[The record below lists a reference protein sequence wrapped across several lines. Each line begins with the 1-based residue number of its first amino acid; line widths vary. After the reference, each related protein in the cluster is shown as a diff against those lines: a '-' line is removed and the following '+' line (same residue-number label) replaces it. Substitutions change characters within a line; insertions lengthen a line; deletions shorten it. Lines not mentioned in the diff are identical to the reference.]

1 MLKRTLTGA
10 GITAIVVGFF
20 FLRKLD
26 VRYFDVLILA
36 LAVIVTI
43 EMVKAGGN
51 RCTTTQKILTSL
63 FPILFFECWIFLSWK
78 ISLFVAV
85 GYCVISMSL
94 LVIDYKNTTL
104 DGLAYSFLC
113 VIYPSVFLTPCMLVN
128 QMATNAFIA
137 LVLIFLISPCAD
149 TMAYVVGITFKGKKM
164 CPEISPKKTIS
175 GGIGGLIGGVLG
187 SLIFYFII
195 KDSFV
200 YGYNF
205 PAWLFFALIGLFGA
219 VLTEFG
225 DLVESVI
232 KRKLKIK
239 DMGKLLPGHGGIM
252 DRIDG
257 LMFASPLVY
266 LVFSII

>member
-1 MLKRTLTGA
+1 MIKRTLTGA
-10 GITAIVVGFF
+10 AITAIVVGFF
-20 FLRKLD
+20 FLRNLD

-36 LAVIVTI
+36 LAVIGTI
-43 EMVKAGGN
+43 EMVKAGGDK
-51 RCTTTQKILTSL
+51 CTTVQKILTCL

-78 ISLFVAV
+78 ISLIVAV
-85 GYCVISMSL
+85 GYCLVNTSL
-94 LVIDYKNTTL
+94 LVIDYKHTSL
-104 DGLAYSFLC
+104 EGVGYSFLC
-113 VIYPSVFLTPCMLVN
+113 AIYPSVFLAPCMLVN

-175 GGIGGLIGGVLG
+175 GGIGGLIGGILG
-187 SLIFYFII
+187 SVIFYFIV
-195 KDSFV
+195 KDSLV
-200 YGYNF
+200 YGYDF
-205 PAWLFFALIGLFGA
+205 PAWLFFALVGLFGA
-219 VLTEFG
+219 LLTEFG

-232 KRKLKIK
+232 KRKMKIK

-257 LMFASPLVY
+257 LLFASPFIY
-266 LVFSII
+266 FIFAII

>member
-26 VRYFDVLILA
+26 IRYFDVLILA
-36 LAVIVTI
+36 LAVIGTI
-43 EMVKAGGN
+43 EMVKAGGSK
-51 RCTTTQKILTSL
+51 CTTAQKILTSL

-78 ISLFVAV
+78 ISMFIGVA
-85 GYCVISMSL
+85 YCMLNMAL
-94 LVIDYKNTTL
+94 LVIDHKNTTL
-104 DGLAYSFLC
+104 EGLAYSFVC
-113 VIYPSVFLTPCMLVN
+113 VIYPSVFLVPCLLAN
-128 QMATNAFIA
+128 RLEANSLIA
-137 LVLIFLISPCAD
+137 LILMFLISPCAD
-149 TMAYVVGITFKGKKM
+149 TIAYVTGITFKGKKM

-187 SLIFYFII
+187 SVIFYFII

-200 YGYNF
+200 FGYGF
-205 PAWLFFALIGLFGA
+205 PEWLLFALIGLFGSA
-219 VLTEFG
+219 LTEFG
-225 DLVESVI
+225 DLVESVV

-257 LMFASPLVY
+257 LMFASPFIY
-266 LVFSII
+266 LIFSII